1 MPADKRLKRE
11 FYGMTTQDIR
21 WIQRYNH
28 FAQAFEQ
35 LERAVELSNQRPLTE
50 LEEQG
55 MIQAFE
61 YTHELAWN
69 VLKDFLENQG
79 LRNLYGSKDST
90 REAFKRG
97 LIENGE
103 VRMDIISEQKISTLT
118 PTIMTSLRK
127 SFMPS
132 GRITTQNS
140 NRFLRKWNPPFKR
153 RRHEVRSERNYHP
166 ANTVR
171 PGPLPAGGKGDIVQ
185 LAHQR
190 QP

>member
-1 MPADKRLKRE
+1 MSA
-11 FYGMTTQDIR
+11 QNVR

-35 LERAVELSNQRPLTE
+35 LKSAVDLAKQRALTD

-69 VLKDFLENQG
+69 TLKDFLEYQG
-79 LRNLYGSKDST
+79 VGNLFGSKDSS

-103 VRMDIISEQKISTLT
+103 VWMDMI
-118 PTIMTSLRK
+118 
-127 SFMPS
+127 
-132 GRITTQNS
+132 
-140 NRFLRKWNPPFKR
+140 KR
-153 RRHEVRSERNYHP
+153 RNLSSHTYNLNIAKSISQSIREQYCAEFNRLLERLEPFIRSEYP
-166 ANTVR
+166 
-171 PGPLPAGGKGDIVQ
+171 
-185 LAHQR
+185 
-190 QP
+190 